1 MKKKML
7 AFTLAASV
15 AALSACS
22 GGDEKVM
29 TSKAGDVTK
38 DEFYQEMKTSVGE
51 QALQMIILEKVLDDK
66 YDVDDKQV
74 DAEFDQNKEQLGE
87 NFEAFLAQQGQTP
100 DSFKK
105 MIRLNKLQEAA
116 LTDGVEVSDEE
127 LDKRLEESKSEINA
141 RHILVEDE
149 ETAKQVKE
157 KLDKGDDFAAVAK
170 EFSTDPGSKDEGG
183 ELDWFAYGVMVPEF
197 WSAAYDLEPGVISEP
212 VQSENG
218 FHIIEVKEKRKT
230 DDEKV
235 TDEQKEEI
243 RHELLMEKADE
254 NELLTKVSKLV
265 KEADVKISDED
276 LKSALDL
283 FTGEGQPAEGAPVEG
298 APTEEMPAE
307 DAPADD
313 AEVEVEVDESK

>member
-22 GGDEKVM
+22 GGGDEKVM

-38 DEFYQEMKTSVGE
+38 DEFYQEMKASVGE

-74 DAEFDQNKEQLGE
+74 DAEFDKNKEQLGE
-87 NFEAFLAQQGQTP
+87 NFDAFLAQQGQTP
-100 DSFKK
+100 ESFKK

-116 LTDGVEVSDEE
+116 LTDGVEVSDEDLE
-127 LDKRLEESKSEINA
+127 KRLEESQTEINA

-149 ETAKQVKE
+149 ATAKEVKE
-157 KLDKGDDFAAVAK
+157 KLDKGEDFAKVAK

-183 ELDWFAYGVMVPEF
+183 DLDWFAYGVMVPEF
-197 WSAAYDLEPGVISEP
+197 WNAAYDLEPGKISEP

-218 FHIIEVKEKRKT
+218 FHVIEVKEKRKT

-235 TDEQKEEI
+235 TDEKKDEI
-243 RHELLMEKADE
+243 RQELLMEKADE
-254 NELLTKVSKLV
+254 NELLAKVSKLV
-265 KEADVKISDED
+265 KDADVKIKDED

-283 FTGEGQPAEGAPVEG
+283 FKMDEKPAEDAPDVE
-298 APTEEMPAE
+298 EEAPAE

-313 AEVEVEVDESK
+313 AEVEVEEEK

>member
-66 YDVDDKQV
+66 YNVDDKQV
-74 DAEFDQNKEQLGE
+74 DAEFDKNKEQLGE

-100 DSFKK
+100 ESFKK

-116 LTDGVEVSDEE
+116 LTDGIEVSDEE
-127 LDKRLEESKSEINA
+127 LNKRLEESQSEINA

-149 ETAKQVKE
+149 KTAKEVKE
-157 KLDKGDDFAAVAK
+157 KLDKGEDFAKVAK
-170 EFSTDPGSKDEGG
+170 EYSTDPGSKDEGG
-183 ELDWFAYGVMVPEF
+183 DLDWFAYGVMVPEF
-197 WSAAYDLEPGVISEP
+197 WNAAYDLEPGKISEP
-212 VQSENG
+212 VQSDNG

-230 DDEKV
+230 DDKEI
-235 TDEQKEEI
+235 TDEKKDEI

-254 NELLTKVSKLV
+254 NELLAKVSKLV
-265 KEADVKISDED
+265 KDADVKIKDED
-276 LKSALDL
+276 LKASLDL
-283 FTGEGQPAEGAPVEG
+283 FKMEEQPAEEA
-298 APTEEMPAE
+298 PAE

-313 AEVEVEVDESK
+313 TEVEVEEGK

>member
-22 GGDEKVM
+22 GGGDEKVM

-74 DAEFDQNKEQLGE
+74 DAEFDKNKEQLGE

-116 LTDGVEVSDEE
+116 LTDGIEVSDEE
-127 LDKRLEESKSEINA
+127 LNKRLEESQSEINA

-149 ETAKQVKE
+149 KTAKEVKE
-157 KLDKGDDFAAVAK
+157 KLDNGEDFAKVAK
-170 EFSTDPGSKDEGG
+170 EYSTDPGSKDEGG
-183 ELDWFAYGVMVPEF
+183 DLDWFAYGVMVPEF
-197 WSAAYDLEPGVISEP
+197 WNAAYDLEPGKISEP
-212 VQSENG
+212 VQSDNG
-218 FHIIEVKEKRKT
+218 FHIIEVKEKRKAE
-230 DDEKV
+230 DEKIS
-235 TDEQKEEI
+235 DEKKDEI

-254 NELLTKVSKLV
+254 NELLAKVSKLV
-265 KEADVKISDED
+265 EAADVKIKDED
-276 LKSALDL
+276 LKASLDL
-283 FTGEGQPAEGAPVEG
+283 FKMEEQPTEGEAPVDVE
-298 APTEEMPAE
+298 APAE

-313 AEVEVEVDESK
+313 AEVEVEEGK